1 MRNLLC
7 TGNCL
12 KNQYLLKFLKNQTP
26 QVAHRL
32 LANVIHVM
40 EVASVDVNH
49 ANLTSKNFRMRFKE
63 GKWLRECFIKNPM
76 ELMR

>member
-1 MRNLLC
+1 MRNLHN

-12 KNQYLLKFLKNQTP
+12 KNQYFLKFLKNQIP
-26 QVAHRL
+26 QVAHRR
-32 LANVIHVM
+32 LANVIRVK

-49 ANLTSKNFRMRFKE
+49 ANPTSKNFRMRIKE